1 MTDILQ
7 KNIRNFAIVAHI
19 DHGKST
25 LADRFL
31 QMCGAVDERTFR
43 NQMLDS
49 MDLEREH
56 GITIRSHPVTLSY
69 QDYTLN
75 LIDTP
80 GHCDF
85 SYEVEKSLAATDG
98 VILLVDATQG
108 VQAQTITN
116 LNLAQRLNLLIIPA
130 INKIDL
136 PNAQVETARR
146 ELMEILPVFEN
157 EIYLVS
163 AKTGQG
169 VPELLAG
176 VVEKIPPPEGD
187 SKKNLSSLV
196 FDARHNPYLGVDL
209 YLMVREGRVKKGDRV
224 ILMGGDISS
233 EVMEAGIFKP
243 QMEPAPFLE
252 AGMVGF
258 VTLKIKDFSREFIG
272 DTLTHQNQPA
282 EKPLPGYRK
291 LKQFVFCGFYP
302 ADGESFPV
310 LKDSLARL
318 HLSDPSFSY
327 TEERSAALGVGFRA
341 GFLGMLHMEI
351 VQERLE
357 REFEVNVVRTTP
369 NATYRFCL
377 KDNRTVEVKSS
388 TELPDWSNVNE
399 ILEPY
404 LKVLVITPT
413 LYFGEATRL
422 CQNYRAVQKKVEFLG
437 PDLVLLTY
445 EMPLTEMMVDFYD
458 NLKSVT
464 RGYGSLDYEF
474 IDYRP
479 SDLVKLD
486 ILVNGKTVDVLSSI
500 VHRDKARPIAQKIL
514 TGLRRNIP
522 RHLFAVVIQAAVD
535 GKIVGREEVVP
546 YKKFVT
552 GKCYGG
558 DITRKRKLWEK
569 QKMGKRRMK
578 MVGQVQIP
586 ESAFLSLYKKAT

>member
-31 QMCGAVDERTFR
+31 QMCGAVDDRTFR

-196 FDARHNPYLGVDL
+196 FDARHNP
-209 YLMVREGRVKKGDRV
+209 
-224 ILMGGDISS
+224 
-233 EVMEAGIFKP
+233 
-243 QMEPAPFLE
+243 
-252 AGMVGF
+252 
-258 VTLKIKDFSREFIG
+258 
-272 DTLTHQNQPA
+272 
-282 EKPLPGYRK
+282 
-291 LKQFVFCGFYP
+291 
-302 ADGESFPV
+302 
-310 LKDSLARL
+310 
-318 HLSDPSFSY
+318 
-327 TEERSAALGVGFRA
+327 
-341 GFLGMLHMEI
+341 
-351 VQERLE
+351 
-357 REFEVNVVRTTP
+357 
-369 NATYRFCL
+369 
-377 KDNRTVEVKSS
+377 
-388 TELPDWSNVNE
+388 
-399 ILEPY
+399 
-404 LKVLVITPT
+404 
-413 LYFGEATRL
+413 
-422 CQNYRAVQKKVEFLG
+422 
-437 PDLVLLTY
+437 
-445 EMPLTEMMVDFYD
+445 
-458 NLKSVT
+458 
-464 RGYGSLDYEF
+464 
-474 IDYRP
+474 
-479 SDLVKLD
+479 
-486 ILVNGKTVDVLSSI
+486 
-500 VHRDKARPIAQKIL
+500 
-514 TGLRRNIP
+514 
-522 RHLFAVVIQAAVD
+522 
-535 GKIVGREEVVP
+535 
-546 YKKFVT
+546 
-552 GKCYGG
+552 
-558 DITRKRKLWEK
+558 
-569 QKMGKRRMK
+569 
-578 MVGQVQIP
+578 
-586 ESAFLSLYKKAT
+586 